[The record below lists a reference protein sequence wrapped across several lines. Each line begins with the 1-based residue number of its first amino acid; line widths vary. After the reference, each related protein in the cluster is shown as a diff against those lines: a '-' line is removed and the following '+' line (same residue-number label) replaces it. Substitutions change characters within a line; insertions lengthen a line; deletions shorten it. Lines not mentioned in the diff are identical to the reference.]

1 MANRPFDYS
10 SNVYSEVPP
19 PGGVP
24 ASQLGVFFGNLNQ
37 SGWTYDPLYQAYL
50 RYVDSADPN
59 ARGVLHA
66 DVDRLTG
73 RQLHFEN
80 VIVVMADTDVITSTN
95 IDIHLDEG
103 NTGPG
108 MLFRNGRGFPIT
120 WSTRAGKY
128 EKTTGLRR
136 PIQYLNP
143 DGSPAPL
150 KPGHTWVI
158 VVTPYSVLQPQPD
171 GVYSIRY
178 GAPAGEAS

>member
-1 MANRPFDYS
+1 MASRPFNYS

-19 PGGVP
+19 AGGTPV
-24 ASQLGVFFGNLNQ
+24 SQINVFFGNLNQ
-37 SGWTYDPLYQAYL
+37 SGWTYDPLYEAYL
-50 RYVDSADPN
+50 RSVDSADPK

-80 VIVVMADTDVITSTN
+80 VIVVMADTDVVTSAN

-103 NTGPG
+103 NTGPAV
-108 MLFRNGRGFPIT
+108 LFRDGRAYPIT

-128 EKTTGLRR
+128 ERTTGLRR
-136 PIQYLNP
+136 PIEYLKL
-143 DGSPAPL
+143 DGSPALL

-158 VVTPYSVLQPQPD
+158 IVTPYSFVQSQPD
-171 GVYSIRY
+171 GIYSVRY
-178 GAPAGEAS
+178 GAPEGEAR